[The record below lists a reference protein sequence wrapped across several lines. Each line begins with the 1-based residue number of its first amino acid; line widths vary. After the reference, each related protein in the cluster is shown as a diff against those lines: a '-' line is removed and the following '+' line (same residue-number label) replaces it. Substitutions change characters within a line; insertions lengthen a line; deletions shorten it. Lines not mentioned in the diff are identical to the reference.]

1 MGDGAPDGA
10 RAARCWQARRVL
22 EDDDQPSG
30 ACLTV
35 TTEHGGSAL
44 SRRRQRQT
52 PPDPLG
58 SAGIAAGF
66 AKIRFSAPSVVVRIH
81 ESAHFVGLLIA

>member
-1 MGDGAPDGA
+1 MDDGAPDGA

-35 TTEHGGSAL
+35 TTELGGSAP

-52 PPDPLG
+52 RLDRLG

-66 AKIRFSAPSVVVRIH
+66 SKVRFSAPSVAVRIH
-81 ESAHFVGLLIA
+81 ESALFVGLLIV